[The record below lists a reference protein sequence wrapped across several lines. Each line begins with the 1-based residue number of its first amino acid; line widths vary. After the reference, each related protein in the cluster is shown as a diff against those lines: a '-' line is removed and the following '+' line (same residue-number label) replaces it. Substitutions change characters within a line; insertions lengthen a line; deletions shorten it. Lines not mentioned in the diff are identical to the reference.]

1 MNVAN
6 RKLFANRDARKK
18 LAEMGGI
25 LASSPE
31 LLGEAQK
38 FAEAGQIDVQMYVI
52 NVPGLTAPG
61 EYLKVSEET
70 LMQLNDIVPQLMSQ
84 QETLVEPAEAVEG
97 LVDVRPGDALLPKRL
112 RDIGAIPDQAPVP
125 TVQEPVDDRS
135 IRDIVREG
143 LESSYSIGP
152 GEALSNYLQSEDVS
166 QLRGALSSRPGIRPN
181 ISTPDSENPMVQMV
195 ESGLQS
201 IGVEDPNAALLGP
214 NQPGVSFSQLMSPPT
229 YNMTGFGG
237 GAESPPEPTVPEQT
251 VQQRTV
257 DTPAYNDLQRV
268 LAERRVDVPGYNLP
282 GELAAP
288 TTSEPQ
294 TEEEQS
300 IFEMV
305 TQNPLLKGAPG
316 VEEETLEL
324 LRQKRDALNIPG
336 LNMPSDSAAAAA
348 LDAEIKK
355 VGNTPEAIAAAERL
369 QMTGFTAPKIS
380 AEEGAEALQSINEQI
395 KEDPTKLPNKFVID
409 LMKKNEDAYREAAF
423 GKPDEKKDDGK
434 APPKP
439 DPEKV
444 IKMSSAEATNEYYK
458 QLKELFGL
466 SDEDKARDLSLT
478 MAQFGFAM
486 AAGQSPNALTNIA
499 NAAGAALAQMRESQ
513 ATERE
518 REDKLKLLAFTE
530 ARADEKEA
538 RELER
543 LLAKETRADKRE
555 LALYISKLQAK
566 AALDPDVKTYL
577 ETPEGKAA
585 LGMYKDIIGNEYLD
599 ADEVVST
606 FIQQA
611 GDLAPDFLKYLGLGA
626 ETGGNAGGQD
636 NDQAIYNKIDTT
648 SKGK

>member
-31 LLGEAQK
+31 LLGEAMK

-143 LESSYSIGP
+143 LASTYSKSP
-152 GEALSNYLQSEDVS
+152 MEAILENL
-166 QLRGALSSRPGIRPN
+166 
-181 ISTPDSENPMVQMV
+181 TPDSENPMVQMV

-201 IGVEDPNAALLGP
+201 MGVEDPNAAISGPSGAVTGLTPSQKFQSESLNPMNIGPTELNLPAVRNALRDPNAPSAGLASGLKVAADEAVQENTDIPLSEMSDTRLEAEKIARQDTLPELGMDILEGVTGGLRGVGSYLTEKLG
-214 NQPGVSFSQLMSPPT
+214 QGASVLGMPGVGATLMDQ
-229 YNMTGFGG
+229 
-237 GAESPPEPTVPEQT
+237 AENIDQISEQRRQDEAAREAET
-251 VQQRTV
+251 AASVAEVTEE
-257 DTPAYNDLQRV
+257 QRV
-268 LAERRVDVPGYNLP
+268 RKGFVPGGPGLAERQAGRGD
-282 GELAAP
+282 
-288 TTSEPQ
+288 
-294 TEEEQS
+294 
-300 IFEMV
+300 
-305 TQNPLLKGAPG
+305 
-316 VEEETLEL
+316 LE
-324 LRQKRDALNIPG
+324 
-336 LNMPSDSAAAAA
+336 
-348 LDAEIKK
+348 
-355 VGNTPEAIAAAERL
+355 
-369 QMTGFTAPKIS
+369 
-380 AEEGAEALQSINEQI
+380 SINEQI

-439 DPEKV
+439 DPEK
-444 IKMSSAEATNEYYK
+444 IAKMSAAEATNEYYK
-458 QLKELFGL
+458 QLKEMFGL

-499 NAAGAALAQMRESQ
+499 NAAGAALAQMRQTQ

-543 LLAKETRADKRE
+543 LLAKESRADKRE

-566 AALDPDVKTYL
+566 AALDPDVKSYL
-577 ETPEGKAA
+577 ETAEGKAA
-585 LGMYKDIIGNEYLD
+585 LGMYINLIKDDLVD
-599 ADEVVST
+599 ADDVVPA
-606 FIQQA
+606 FIKTA
-611 GDLAPDFLKYLGLGA
+611 GNLAPDFLTYLGLGA
-626 ETGGNAGGQD
+626 ETGGSENAGTG
-636 NDQAIYNKIDTT
+636 TT
-648 SKGK
+648 IGDIK